1 MQTWLKA
8 RFGAD
13 GVFMF
18 LSCSS
23 GFIARVGGSVR
34 AGIPFPGL
42 DHRAWFAYDCRT
54 ADEQG
59 NNQQG
64 RLLSGVTVWAAA
76 MPPAKRAMYN
86 RINKHL

>member
-1 MQTWLKA
+1 
-8 RFGAD
+8 
-13 GVFMF
+13 MF

-23 GFIARVGGSVR
+23 GLIPWVGGSGS

-42 DHRAWFAYDCRT
+42 DHRAWFAYNCRI

-59 NNQQG
+59 NDKRG
-64 RLLSGVTVWAAA
+64 RLLSGITVPVAEE
-76 MPPAKRAMYN
+76 PPAKRAMYN